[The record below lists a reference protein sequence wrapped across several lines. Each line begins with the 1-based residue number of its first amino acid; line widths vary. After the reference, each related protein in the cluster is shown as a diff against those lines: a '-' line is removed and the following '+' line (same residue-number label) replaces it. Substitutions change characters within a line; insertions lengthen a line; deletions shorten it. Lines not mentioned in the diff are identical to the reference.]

1 MLRATCVGGEM
12 ERSEPSIAFLGE
24 SRPSLDQQSVVG
36 LDHSFAQV
44 RDDVCDMLVWSGLV
58 QRGSQDGLV
67 FRIYRV

>member
-1 MLRATCVGGEM
+1 M

-44 RDDVCDMLVWSGLV
+44 RDDVCHMLVWSREVARMIWFLEYIGFDRSL
-58 QRGSQDGLV
+58 DDL
-67 FRIYRV
+67 